1 MFLILSIKY
10 ISTHLFKIYKNKS
23 YYSDLSYP
31 GPDND
36 SRTSKKSLDAY
47 TGLYLLKSEIWWLK
61 TTIGLK
67 TDFW

>member
-47 TGLYLLKSEIWWLK
+47 TGLYLLKSEI
-61 TTIGLK
+61 
-67 TDFW
+67 